1 MEDHS
6 KVHNKP
12 STQKSYQYQIDTFIV
27 PAFGIKKAHEV
38 IRHDI
43 TALMKRMKRSP
54 LQANRIL
61 SCLRKMFN
69 LAELWGYR
77 PDDSNPCRHV
87 PKYPEKGSTHLITD
101 DQIVKLFASLDK
113 ADTMLNKPMA
123 IPNSTK
129 PTCIVLGSNGN
140 GAGTAMIYRWLTR

>member
-38 IRHDI
+38 TRHDI
-43 TALMKRMKRSP
+43 TALMKRMKKSP

-77 PDDSNPCRHV
+77 HDIQMDDH
-87 PKYPEKGSTHLITD
+87 
-101 DQIVKLFASLDK
+101 
-113 ADTMLNKPMA
+113 M
-123 IPNSTK
+123 
-129 PTCIVLGSNGN
+129 SNGYL
-140 GAGTAMIYRWLTR
+140 GQQPVGRRLHA